1 MQHYFRQL
9 AKIWIQKVHPRVAS
23 FVAFFG
29 AIWLGICVLTIYGLA
44 KLSDGVLEQEAFSF
58 DKSILLSIHKLASP
72 WLDQLMLSIT
82 RLGNPTMAVSLT
94 VVVFGFLWWQ
104 RHYLEAKIFALNAF
118 GGALLSYI
126 LKLTFTKSRPQLWDQ
141 LIYENTFS
149 FPSGHAL
156 GSMVLYG
163 FLSYLF
169 ATLYPR
175 YAKVFYSIA
184 VVLITAIGFSRLYLG
199 VHWPTDILAGYG
211 IGFLWITVCINL
223 LRLQKRAR
231 LAKRQQR

>member
-1 MQHYFRQL
+1 MQHYFHQL
-9 AKIWIQKVHPRVAS
+9 AKIWIQKIHPRVAS

-29 AIWLGICVLTIYGLA
+29 IAWLGICTLTLYGLA
-44 KLSDGVLEQEAFSF
+44 KLSDDVLEQEAFSF
-58 DKSILLSIHKLASP
+58 DESILLSLHQISSP

-82 RLGNPTMAVSLT
+82 RLGNPAMAVSLP
-94 VVVFGFLWWQ
+94 VVVFVFLWLQ
-104 RHYLEAKIFALNAF
+104 RHQLEAKIFALNAF
-118 GGALLSYI
+118 WGALLSYI
-126 LKLTFTKSRPQLWDQ
+126 LKLTFNKSRSQLWDQ

-169 ATLYPR
+169 AGLYPR
-175 YAKVFYSIA
+175 YAKAFYGIA
-184 VVLITAIGFSRLYLG
+184 VLLIFATGFSRLYLG

-223 LRLQKRAR
+223 LRLQKK
-231 LAKRQQR
+231 AKFAERQQS